1 MMSLTAGFL
10 STAVCNNL
18 KLKSQVPIR
27 HNSYQFDAPKARG
40 SDIKRVK
47 GYEYEKGQYLLIEQH
62 EIRSRH
68 RRLGGPWRLANS
80 CLSPRSILFILI
92 LLLGSSRRVRCKS
105 VSIARG
111 DPCIVPRRL
120 PIREKTDKSQA
131 LRVATGARNNPS
143 RHDCEVRRD
152 RVQHSTRRRSSN
164 LLARPC

>member
-47 GYEYEKGQYLLIEQH
+47 GYEYEKGQYLLIEQQ
-62 EIRSRH
+62 EIRSWH

-92 LLLGSSRRVRCKS
+92 LLTWQFPKSPVQKHIDCSWRSVHRSEAFTHSRKD
-105 VSIARG
+105 G
-111 DPCIVPRRL
+111 
-120 PIREKTDKSQA
+120 
-131 LRVATGARNNPS
+131 
-143 RHDCEVRRD
+143 
-152 RVQHSTRRRSSN
+152 
-164 LLARPC
+164 